1 MLFFTSFYYYNNFL
15 LANICVFFCILLYN
29 NLKVNIFVNRVAS
42 SFLNEATYR
51 LSDTFL
57 CRQQAKIPEKSA
69 ITKSY
74 FSNRISN
81 DLRVEELLTSF
92 NWLINSG
99 IVAKNTLY
107 SQIAAFIP
115 RPIAMCVFPGT

>member
-1 MLFFTSFYYYNNFL
+1 MNQ
-15 LANICVFFCILLYN
+15 VP
-29 NLKVNIFVNRVAS
+29 S

-51 LSDTFL
+51 LSNTFL
-57 CRQQAKIPEKSA
+57 YRQQAKIPEKSA
-69 ITKSY
+69 TTKSY

-92 NWLINSG
+92 NWLISSG
-99 IVAKNTLY
+99 IVVKNTLY

-115 RPIAMCVFPGT
+115 RPIAMCVLPGTW